1 MRRIRNYVAA
11 ALAGTAMV
19 AASHV
24 AMAQDWPDRP
34 IELIV
39 PSSAGSGFDVV
50 ARAISDKLGS
60 VLGQPIV
67 IENIAGAGG
76 TIGATKASEAKP
88 DGYTVLLINI
98 NHTVGEA
105 IYQSKSYD
113 LLTDFIPVVRFAK
126 SVHAFVVNPNSK
138 AQTLGDIIAMA
149 KENPGGIN
157 YATAGVGSSTFMIL
171 ELFKSE
177 AGVEMTHIPYEGGG
191 PALASVVAGET
202 EFYGAP
208 YSTSKPFIESGEV
221 RALAASSKERLADMP
236 DLPSASETIEGFD
249 FVSWYGLVLPKGTPL
264 EIRDK
269 LYAAAEETLSD
280 PVIKQRLVDIGFVD
294 LIEGPDD
301 FTAFLKDNV
310 ALMKELV
317 DKAGIEKK

>member
-1 MRRIRNYVAA
+1 VRRIRNFVAA
-11 ALAGTAMV
+11 ALAGSAML

-67 IENIAGAGG
+67 IQNIAGAGG

-98 NHTVGEA
+98 NHPVGEA
-105 IYQSKSYD
+105 IYQSKSYN
-113 LLTDFIPVVRFAK
+113 LLTDFIPVIRFAK
-126 SVHAFVVNPNSK
+126 SVHAFVVNPASK
-138 AQTLGDIIAMA
+138 AQTLADIIAMA
-149 KENPGGIN
+149 KENPGSIN

-171 ELFKSE
+171 ELFKSQ
-177 AGVEMTHIPYEGGG
+177 AGIEMTHIPYEGGG

-221 RALAASSKERLADMP
+221 RALAASSKERIPDMP
-236 DLPSASETIEGFD
+236 DLPSASETLPGFD
-249 FVSWYGLVLPKGTPL
+249 FVSWYGLMLPAGTPV

-269 LYAAAEETLSD
+269 LYNATAETLND
-280 PVIKQRLVDIGFVD
+280 PAIKKRLNDIGFLD
-294 LIEGPDD
+294 LIEGPDE
-301 FTAFLKDNV
+301 FGVFLTDQV

>member
-1 MRRIRNYVAA
+1 VRRTRNFIAA
-11 ALAGTAMV
+11 AVTGVALLASPQLG
-19 AASHV
+19 
-24 AMAQDWPDRP
+24 MAQDWPDRP
-34 IELIV
+34 ITLIV

-76 TIGATKASEAKP
+76 TIGATKASEADP

-98 NHTVGEA
+98 NHPVGEA
-105 IYQSKSYD
+105 IYQNKSYD

-138 AQTLGDIIAMA
+138 AQTLADIIAMA

-208 YSTSKPFIESGEV
+208 YSTSKPFIEEGTV
-221 RALAASSKERLADMP
+221 RALAASSKERIEDMP
-236 DLPSASETIEGFD
+236 DLPSASETLEGFD
-249 FVSWYGLVLPKGTPL
+249 FVSWYGFMLPKGTPV

-269 LYAAAEETLSD
+269 LYEAATETLSD
-280 PVIKQRLVDIGFVD
+280 PEIKQRLVDIGFVD
-294 LIEGPDD
+294 LIEGPDE
-301 FTAFLKDNV
+301 FAVFLEGNV